1 MKEAAS
7 GEQDDRPV
15 LLTLEDAAHTLG
27 IPLKEMRRLVLSG
40 QIVGTYRANGW
51 LIGRVELEVYAH
63 DQAAEQQ
70 RYHEEWQERN
80 GGTVEKPGE
89 AM

>member
-7 GEQDDRPV
+7 DGQSDRPL

-27 IPLKEMRRLVLSG
+27 VPLKEMRRLVLSG
-40 QIVGTYRANGW
+40 NIVGRYRANGW
-51 LIGRVELEVYAH
+51 LIGRAELDAYVR
-63 DQAAEQQ
+63 DRAAEQA
-70 RYHEEWQERN
+70 RYHEEWQARN

-89 AM
+89 AT